1 MGPVKSALEGAVKYL
16 AAEMGKSHIRVNAL
30 SPGPLRRAAGGL
42 AEFDELMREAQRK
55 SPFHDTPLIADDVGA
70 AAAFLVSDGARYIT
84 GNITF
89 VDCGTHVMG

>member
-1 MGPVKSALEGAVKYL
+1 LEEFSCRCKSL
-16 AAEMGKSHIRVNAL
+16 
-30 SPGPLRRAAGGL
+30 
-42 AEFDELMREAQRK
+42 
-55 SPFHDTPLIADDVGA
+55 HDTPLIADDVGA